1 VIKNIIEFFKM
12 RTQKQDEAIIK
23 ITERFAVSNDRNA
36 QALLENSNVI
46 GEFKSSIDKLTETV
60 GNQIDLV
67 RSILHPRKTSHHPR
81 EDAN

>member
-1 VIKNIIEFFKM
+1 MIKNIIEFFKM